1 MNRVFAPKTMK
12 IIKNS
17 YLGGL
22 PPQGLFLGTAGQE
35 GLLYFLLLIRRGG
48 VPPGAAAFIIPEE

>member
-1 MNRVFAPKTMK
+1 MK